1 MFSIFPERVLDS
13 SIHTALLVGI
23 VVTWLATE
31 TLGWVFAGFVV
42 SGYVA
47 ALAIA
52 HPLSAVATI
61 LETVLTY
68 GAVWGIAIGAR
79 RLGLWQRAFG
89 RERFLLFL
97 IASVPVRLLV
107 EGLAAPHV
115 EGLLRP
121 LVDSPQWVSGQF
133 FSIGI
138 ILVPL
143 WANAF
148 WKVGLS
154 RGLLQTG
161 TTTGITYL
169 ALQYVLIPLTNFKL
183 GRFELTFENLA
194 LDFLAMPKVYIVL
207 LITAVVATRNTRKY
221 GWDFNGILVPSL
233 LAIILFTPE
242 KAGVTLAE
250 AVLLVWVYRGLLRI
264 PAIGRLNLE
273 GPRRLVSM
281 YALAYMLKWI
291 IAWCSVRWFP
301 GVFVS
306 DLFGFGYLLTSLIA
320 VKCVEQRDAPK
331 IIVRLGFTA
340 VQGFVLG
347 IGVSMA
353 LTLLVPTLDDKS
365 VRAPSSTDTET
376 AQRLDTSVTL
386 GRASIRRSA
395 VPIREAVGGRM
406 VEALAAFRLLGSEP
420 TASEKTKAAGAWR
433 DLGLDVR
440 WVRRADG
447 RRCLSASDARF
458 DAREPDGIPLFWWC
472 GGDTPA
478 LLVTRPLADS
488 ASLWIGGWLMHYGD
502 FSSLIVLGTDDEWG
516 GLSRSALE
524 IRAQK
529 VHGTLV
535 RDALGKKSV
544 VLVATTPA
552 NASSLDTKAQA
563 AGVIATGFRD
573 LLPGLRLAFTRDHGA
588 LQELWSELDPRDA
601 ILSVSL
607 ADVDRQLVQKGF
619 GAQPLDGAG
628 SLVALVS
635 GNDAPAHEADE
646 ADEADEGHDR
656 RQRTQRQRETVESDP
671 LLSLAE
677 RVAFAELLVGEG
689 LARAAASDASS
700 VAPASY
706 RYVADQL
713 GFRVRS
719 MASAAGTPVWV
730 LDEPVSASDADGSS
744 RREWGTWVFRPGAA
758 ILPTEPQGQ
767 DHKGRSTNNQSVVV
781 AAPLAVEEKGTA
793 QVAAKIFEDLR
804 ADGLWLAGAASRA
817 NGNHEGGVPGRLGP
831 ELPVE
836 QLALWESLRP
846 DVDDDEWRR
855 RLVVVREQR
864 QSDSTLE
871 DVIVASAEETFLQ
884 SDQRRVLDALAP
896 ALDSWTSVGFEDG
909 RVETAS
915 TVPSSFFGV
924 RYLHALE
931 HGRATALWFS
941 PRVLREVRGAPARE
955 QRVEQYRS
963 LGLHIWTPEEADVV
977 LARVSAANPVH
988 KKRVVELMS
997 FHANHGAQAPLQ
1009 RLLDD
1014 PDVEVA
1020 LVVSDVRTE
1029 FLAWGSDWLCRVGAA
1044 AAVTRA
1050 PDSCWQLAKKGGEG

>member
-61 LETVLTY
+61 IETILTY
-68 GAVWGIAIGAR
+68 GAVWVVAIGAR

-148 WKVGLS
+148 WKLGLA

-161 TTTGITYL
+161 TTTAITYL
-169 ALQYVLIPLTNFKL
+169 ALQYFLIPLTNFKL

-242 KAGVTLAE
+242 KAVVTLAE

-301 GVFVS
+301 GIFVS

-331 IIVRLGFTA
+331 VIVRLGVTA

-347 IGVSMA
+347 IGISMA

-376 AQRLDTSVTL
+376 AGRLDTSVTL

-395 VPIREAVGGRM
+395 VPIREAVGARM

-420 TASEKTKAAGAWR
+420 TIEDKRKAAGTWR
-433 DLGLDVR
+433 DLGMDVR

-447 RRCLSASDARF
+447 QRCLSASDARF

-472 GGDTPA
+472 GGDAPA
-478 LLVTRPLADS
+478 LLVPRPLADS

-535 RDALGKKSV
+535 RDALGEKSV
-544 VLVATTPA
+544 VLVVTTPDSE
-552 NASSLDTKAQA
+552 SSLDTKAQA
-563 AGVIATGFRD
+563 AGVIATELRG
-573 LLPGLRLAFTRDHGA
+573 LLPGLRLAFARDHGA

-607 ADVDRQLVQKGF
+607 ADIDRQLAQNGF
-619 GAQPLDGAG
+619 AAQPLDGAG

-635 GNDAPAHEADE
+635 GTEVRGPER
-646 ADEADEGHDR
+646 HDR
-656 RQRTQRQRETVESDP
+656 QQPPERQAEDVESD
-671 LLSLAE
+671 LQLSLAE
-677 RVAFAELLVGEG
+677 RVAFAALLVGDG
-689 LARAAASDASS
+689 LARAATSDASS

-719 MASAAGTPVWV
+719 MASASGTPVWV
-730 LDEPVSASDADGSS
+730 LDEVVSASDPDGSS
-744 RREWGTWVFRPGAA
+744 RRDWGTWVFRPGADTVPA
-758 ILPTEPQGQ
+758 TDAAQRQ
-767 DHKGRSTNNQSVVV
+767 DAGPVTQPVIV
-781 AAPLAVEEKGTA
+781 AAPLAVREKGTA
-793 QVAAKIFEDLR
+793 QVATKIFEELR
-804 ADGLWLAGAASRA
+804 ADALWLAGAESRA
-817 NGNHEGGVPGRLGP
+817 NGHHTGAVPGRLGS

-846 DVDDDEWRR
+846 DADDDEWRR
-855 RLVVVREQR
+855 RLVLVREQR
-864 QSDSTLE
+864 HRDSTLE
-871 DVIVASAEETFLQ
+871 DVIIASAEETFLE
-884 SDQRRVLDALAP
+884 SDQRLVLDSLSP
-896 ALDSWTSVGFEDG
+896 ALESWPSVGFEDG

-915 TVPSSFFGV
+915 SVPSSFFGV

-931 HGRATALWFS
+931 RGRATALWFS

-963 LGLHIWTPEEADVV
+963 LGLPIWTPKEADAL
-977 LARVSAANPVH
+977 LARVSAANPVRRN
-988 KKRVVELMS
+988 RVLELMS

-1014 PDVEVA
+1014 PEVEVA

-1029 FLAWGSDWLCRVGAA
+1029 FLAWGSDWLCRVRAA
-1044 AAVTRA
+1044 TVVARA
-1050 PDSCWQLAKKGGEG
+1050 SDSCWQLAKKGGEG